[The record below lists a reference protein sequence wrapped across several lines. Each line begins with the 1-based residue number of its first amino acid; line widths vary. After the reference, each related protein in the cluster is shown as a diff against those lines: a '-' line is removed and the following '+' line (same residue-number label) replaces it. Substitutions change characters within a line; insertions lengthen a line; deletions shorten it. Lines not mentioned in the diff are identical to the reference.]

1 MNSKSKSFNNL
12 AYSLE
17 GYNESF
23 VSKIVDFD
31 ADDNT
36 VFSALGAWV
45 LTAVIAGGNPNSIP
59 KEKLI
64 QLETTL
70 GMSLHVA
77 YETAVE
83 LIKEAP
89 EVVKASLGAWLRP
102 DYVQSDEVAS
112 KWLNNIQ
119 GTGVLH
125 SQVGLPSQAELD
137 DWADKATLG
146 LIKTFPY
153 QINSETLVL
162 IATALA
168 SKVAWR
174 EPYSVEGASETMI
187 NAWGQESV
195 LFSKKPETFLLQ
207 LEDGIYAVHYKD
219 SDKASNG
226 LRVLSVIG
234 PKEADAGEIIQ
245 VANMIASDFSYF
257 YEQRINVEEL
267 PVDAVLPDFASIED
281 SVQRVL
287 NGNTDLKYRTYL
299 PAWSGECVWDI
310 NDLGLVDSLYAISTV
325 ELPVEAKQSIVASY
339 NKNGFEA
346 AAITYFAIAGTSLP
360 RISEERVR
368 TLEVNFSHPYAVVAY
383 VPASVANESH
393 SSWRNIPV
401 YNAWVKKA
409 SAVQED

>member
-1 MNSKSKSFNNL
+1 MSSKSKSFNNL

-45 LTAVIAGGNPNSIP
+45 LTAVIAGGNPNGIP
-59 KEKLI
+59 KEKII
-64 QLETTL
+64 QLENAL

-102 DYVQSDEVAS
+102 DYVEANNVAY
-112 KWLNNIQ
+112 KWLQNIQ

-146 LIKTFPY
+146 LIQEFPY
-153 QINSETLVL
+153 TINSETLVL
-162 IATALA
+162 VATALA

-174 EPYSVEGASETMI
+174 EPYSVENASDVMVS
-187 NAWGQESV
+187 AWGQENV

-219 SDKASNG
+219 SDKSSNG

-234 PKEADAGEIIQ
+234 PKEAAPEEVIQ
-245 VANMIASDFSYF
+245 VANMVASDFSYF
-257 YEQRINVEEL
+257 YEERIKAEDL
-267 PVDAVLPDFASIED
+267 PADTVLPDFVSIED
-281 SVQRVL
+281 SVQRVI
-287 NGNTDLKYRTYL
+287 NGNTDLKHRTYL

-346 AAITYFAIAGTSLP
+346 AVITYFAIAGTSLP
-360 RISEERVR
+360 KISEEKVR
-368 TLEVNFSHPYAVVAY
+368 TLEVTFNHPYAVVAY
-383 VPASVANESH
+383 VPSSAANEAH

-409 SAVQED
+409 SPIKED